1 MRKFK
6 AISESRERFLSG
18 IGVPEK
24 GEFHVDHFQ
33 REAIDN
39 LVNGIDTLV
48 VAPTGSG
55 KTYIAIEAM
64 KSLLAR
70 NKRAIYTTPLKA
82 LSNTKFSEFQH
93 IFGPDHSVGLL
104 TGDRKIEGDSDVVI
118 ATTEIYRNE
127 LYRGD
132 VRYSLVILDEVHY
145 IADPQRG
152 PVWEESI
159 ILTPSESTLLMLSAS
174 ISNAEEIAAWIE
186 EVRNK
191 ECRIV
196 IKRDRPVELRY
207 GFLHPQFGV
216 IPLSD
221 EKGHLSPE
229 VSHFY
234 GSSEVD
240 MMGMRVGGNGDRR
253 GRREGDRSRGS
264 SEGDGGRR
272 GGRSFGGRGSAGR
285 GSGGRSSGGRGPR
298 GRGGR

>member
-1 MRKFK
+1 MKKFR
-6 AISESRERFLSG
+6 AISEAREKFLSG
-18 IGVPEK
+18 IGVPER
-24 GEFHVDHFQ
+24 GEFHVDTFQ

-39 LVNGIDTLV
+39 LINGIDTLV

-64 KSLLAR
+64 RSLLAR
-70 NKRAIYTTPLKA
+70 KKRAIYTTPLKA
-82 LSNTKFSEFQH
+82 LSNTKYSEFQH
-93 IFGPDHSVGLL
+93 IFGPDNSVGLL

-196 IKRDRPVELRY
+196 MKRERPVELRY
-207 GFLHPQFGV
+207 GFLHPRFGV

-221 EKGHLSPE
+221 DKGHLSPE
-229 VSHFY
+229 VSHYY
-234 GSSEVD
+234 GSSEVY
-240 MMGMRVGGNGDRR
+240 MLGMRVKGPGEER
-253 GRREGDRSRGS
+253 GRPGRENSGRGSRGRAGGRGES
-264 SEGDGGRR
+264 GRGSRGGRR
-272 GGRSFGGRGSAGR
+272 R
-285 GSGGRSSGGRGPR
+285 
-298 GRGGR
+298 

>member
-1 MRKFK
+1 MMKFK
-6 AISESRERFLSG
+6 AIQDSREKFLSG
-18 IGVPEK
+18 IGVPTK
-24 GEFHVDHFQ
+24 GEFHVDPFQ

-39 LVNGIDTLV
+39 LIQGVDTLV

-64 KSLLAR
+64 KSLLER
-70 NKRAIYTTPLKA
+70 GKRAIYTTPLKA
-82 LSNTKFSEFQH
+82 LSNTKYSEFQH
-93 IFGPDHSVGLL
+93 TFGPKHSVGLL

-196 IKRDRPVELRY
+196 MKRERPVELRY
-207 GFLHPQFGV
+207 GFLHPRFGV

-229 VSHFY
+229 VSHYY
-234 GSSEVD
+234 GAVEMD
-240 MMGMRVGGNGDRR
+240 MERMRVQGPRR
-253 GRREGDRSRGS
+253 GERSGRE
-264 SEGDGGRR
+264 
-272 GGRSFGGRGSAGR
+272 GGRGSRGRSHGRGDSGR
-285 GSGGRSSGGRGPR
+285 GSRGKR
-298 GRGGR
+298 RR

>member
-1 MRKFK
+1 MRKFQ
-6 AISESRERFLSG
+6 AISEAREKFLSG

-24 GEFHVDHFQ
+24 GEFHVDSFQ

-64 KSLLAR
+64 RSLLAQG
-70 NKRAIYTTPLKA
+70 KRAIYTTPLKA
-82 LSNTKFSEFQH
+82 LSNTKYSEFQH
-93 IFGPDHSVGLL
+93 TFGPSNSVGLL
-104 TGDRKIEGDSDVVI
+104 TGDRKIEGDSDIVI

-196 IKRDRPVELRY
+196 MKRDRPVELRY
-207 GFLHPQFGV
+207 GFLHPRFGV

-229 VSHFY
+229 VSHYY
-234 GSSEVD
+234 GSNDVD
-240 MMGMRVGGNGDRR
+240 MFGTRVQEPRGGFR
-253 GRREGDRSRGS
+253 GGGHSSRDGEGRGRSRG
-264 SEGDGGRR
+264 R
-272 GGRSFGGRGSAGR
+272 GESGRGSR
-285 GSGGRSSGGRGPR
+285 GKRRR
-298 GRGGR
+298 

>member
-1 MRKFK
+1 MRKFR
-6 AISESRERFLSG
+6 AISDSRERFLSG

-24 GEFHVDHFQ
+24 GEFIVDPFQ
-33 REAIDN
+33 SEAIDN
-39 LVNGIDTLV
+39 LLNGIDTLV

-55 KTYIAIEAM
+55 KTYIAVEAIRGM
-64 KSLLAR
+64 LAR
-70 NKRAIYTTPLKA
+70 NKRAVYTTPLKA
-82 LSNTKFSEFQH
+82 LSNTKYSEFQYT
-93 IFGPDHSVGLL
+93 FGATHGVGLL
-104 TGDRKIEGDSDVVI
+104 TGDRKIEGDSDLVV

-159 ILTPSESTLLMLSAS
+159 ILTPSDATLLMLSAS

-196 IKRDRPVELRY
+196 FKRERPVELRY
-207 GFLHPQFGV
+207 GFLHPRFGV

-221 EKGHLSPE
+221 DKGHLSPE

-240 MMGMRVGGNGDRR
+240 MSGGRVSSGYRERDRGG
-253 GRREGDRSRGS
+253 
-264 SEGDGGRR
+264 SEGR
-272 GGRSFGGRGSAGR
+272 
-285 GSGGRSSGGRGPR
+285 GGRSSGRGAGMRRGNGRGAAGR
-298 GRGGR
+298 GRGRNSR